1 MKYDCNVVRDLM
13 PLLGDGVLSDE
24 SKKVIREHLR
34 ECPEC
39 REYQK
44 NGVKALSLGDDSLL
58 DEPERRDAQYLAS
71 FKKKFRRFV
80 LRLVLGVVAGVLLCL
95 LIFLGVI
102 AKLTVFADS
111 YKTTDLSEY
120 RNFTGHIE
128 GEAQELYGSKSRLL
142 IFPEAIPPSSTVNQ
156 FYYRCASSGFDNSYQ
171 LILDYTLPRDEFE
184 KEVERLSQLK
194 MEYAG
199 QTKRIA
205 RDARSFRYPAFVSLF
220 SKFDD
225 YEYAL
230 IDEENCR
237 IVCVLCC
244 LYDIDKLPIDD
255 EFLPVT
261 DEAYA
266 GAEGWYGYSMYH
278 FPYSDSD
285 EGGLVIP
292 SPPKAE

>member
-1 MKYDCNVVRDLM
+1 MKYDCNVIRDLM
-13 PLLGDGVLSDE
+13 PLLSDDVLSEE
-24 SKKVIREHLR
+24 SKNVIREHLR

-44 NGVKALSLGDDSLL
+44 NGVRKLSLGGDALL
-58 DEPERRDAQYLAS
+58 DEPDRRDAQYLAS
-71 FKKKFRRFV
+71 FKKKFRRLV
-80 LRLVLGVVAGVLLCL
+80 IRLALAIAGGILLCL
-95 LIFLGVI
+95 LLFLGVI
-102 AKLTVFADS
+102 AKLTLFADS
-111 YKTTDLSEY
+111 YKTTEISEY

-128 GEAQELYGSKSRLL
+128 GEAQELYGSRSRLL
-142 IFPEAIPPSSTVNQ
+142 IFPEEISPSCTVNQ

-171 LILDYTLPRDEFE
+171 LILDYALPRDEFE

-199 QTKRIA
+199 QTKQIVC
-205 RDARSFRYPAFVSLF
+205 DPRSFRYPAFVSLF
-220 SKFDD
+220 SKFGD

-244 LYDIDKLPIDD
+244 LYDIDRLPINDD
-255 EFLPVT
+255 FLPVT
-261 DEAYA
+261 DELYA

-278 FPYSDSD
+278 FQYSDD
-285 EGGLVIP
+285 GALVIP
-292 SPPKAE
+292 SPPRAK